1 MKLTILKSIAASTV
15 LAALSISLPLAAQ
28 EVPSANGGSI
38 RYSLINLGTLGGTFS
53 NAYGGVTNRMWV
65 TGDSA
70 LPSDETEHAFLWR
83 DGVMT
88 DLGTLG
94 GPISSVGNPTK
105 NVVGL
110 IVGTAQTSDPD
121 RLGENWVSITGLPVA
136 QNLFKGFLWRNGVM
150 RALPTR
156 GGNQGAAYGV
166 NNKGQVVGLA
176 ENSSHDANCV
186 PPQQL
191 DIEAVIWEPEREEV
205 RELPPL
211 PGDTIGGAFAINDE
225 GQVVGGSGPKCGF
238 LPFFTIYLAHAV
250 LWRDGEV
257 IDLGSLG
264 GAQNNYAEVI
274 NNRGQVIGN
283 SDLPGD
289 NTGHG
294 FLWQDGV
301 MTDLG
306 TLPNPLNFS
315 SSAGDINEQGQ
326 VTGVSCDSSFPSVCH
341 GFIWE
346 NGVMTDLNN
355 LMLPPG
361 SSLQVAACCGIND
374 LGEITVD
381 LFDPSNG
388 NTTAYLAIPCDAAH
402 AGDQGCQTATQDAS
416 LPAQISSERT
426 KIILPE
432 NIREMLR
439 QRQGLTSSTRAVVLS
454 SLQ

>member
-1 MKLTILKSIAASTV
+1 MKLTILKSIAAITV
-15 LAALSISLPLAAQ
+15 LAVLSISLPLPAQ
-28 EVPSANGGSI
+28 QLPSANGGSI
-38 RYSLINLGTLGGTFS
+38 HYSLINLGTLGGTFS

-70 LPSDETEHAFLWR
+70 LPSDATEHAFLWR

-94 GPISSVGNPTK
+94 GPISSVGNMTK
-105 NVVGL
+105 DVVGF
-110 IVGTAQTSDPD
+110 IVGIAQTSEPDP
-121 RLGENWVSITGLPVA
+121 LGESWVSLTGLPVA

-150 RALPTR
+150 RALPTL

-166 NNKGQVVGLA
+166 NNQGQVVGTA
-176 ENSSHDANCV
+176 ENSTHDANCV

-191 DIEAVIWEPEREEV
+191 DVEAVIWEPEREEV

-211 PGDTIGGAFAINDE
+211 PGDTIGGAFAINDT
-225 GQVVGGSGPKCGF
+225 GQVVGGSGPTCGN
-238 LPFFTIYLAHAV
+238 LPFFGIYLAHAV
-250 LWRDGEV
+250 LWRDGKV
-257 IDLGSLG
+257 IDLGNLG

-294 FLWQDGV
+294 FLWQNGV

-306 TLPNPLNFS
+306 TLPYPLNFAS
-315 SSAGDINEQGQ
+315 AAGDINEKGQ
-326 VTGVSCDSSFPSVCH
+326 VVGNSCDSNFNCH

-361 SSLQVAACCGIND
+361 SPLQVAGCCGIND
-374 LGEITVD
+374 QGEIVVG
-381 LFDPSNG
+381 LFDPRTG
-388 NTTAYLAIPCDAAH
+388 NTISYLAVPCDDAH
-402 AGDQGCQTATQDAS
+402 ASYEACADNAAS
-416 LPAQISSERT
+416 LPAAAQAVSKRT
-426 KIILPE
+426 NVILPE
-432 NIREMLR
+432 SIR
-439 QRQGLTSSTRAVVLS
+439 QH
-454 SLQ
+454 LQKRGFGPFAGGPVKPQ

>member
-1 MKLTILKSIAASTV
+1 MKLTILKSIAAITV
-15 LAALSISLPLAAQ
+15 LAALSISLPLPAQ
-28 EVPSANGGSI
+28 EVPSANGGPI
-38 RYSLINLGTLGGTFS
+38 HYSVINLGTLGGSFS

-94 GPISSVGNPTK
+94 GPISSVGNQTK
-105 NVVGL
+105 NVVGF
-110 IVGTAQTSDPD
+110 IVGTAQTSEPD
-121 RLGENWVSITGLPVA
+121 RLGESWVSITGLPVA

-150 RALPTR
+150 RALPAP

-176 ENSSHDANCV
+176 ENSTHDANCV

-211 PGDTIGGAFAINDE
+211 PGDTIGAAFAINE
-225 GQVVGGSGPKCGF
+225 KGQVVGGSGPTCGF

-250 LWRDGEV
+250 LWRDGKV

-294 FLWQDGV
+294 FIWQDGV

-306 TLPNPLNFS
+306 TLPYPLNFS
-315 SSAGDINEQGQ
+315 SAAGDINEKAQ
-326 VTGVSCDSSFPSVCH
+326 VTGVSCDSSYSMCH

-355 LMLPPG
+355 LLLPPG
-361 SSLQVAACCGIND
+361 SPLQVAACCGIND
-374 LGEITVD
+374 RGEIAVD
-381 LFDPSNG
+381 LFDPSTG
-388 NTTAYLAIPCDAAH
+388 NTTAYLAVPCDDAH
-402 AGDQGCQTATQDAS
+402 ASYEPCADSAAS
-416 LPAQISSERT
+416 VPAAAQAVSKRT
-426 KIILPE
+426 NIILPE
-432 NIREMLR
+432 SIR
-439 QRQGLTSSTRAVVLS
+439 QH
-454 SLQ
+454 LQKRSFGHFAGGPVKPQ